1 MATLNQMVKYEND
14 TLNSIFAVLA
24 DPTRRRIIEL
34 LFEGEK
40 CVTEIADSF
49 DMSLP
54 AVSKHLR
61 IIERA
66 GLIARIKSGKYFHFK
81 LAAGPMKNAVEWLN
95 RYQIFWNTQLD
106 SLEKHLNKSLQD
118 SSNKEE

>member
-1 MATLNQMVKYEND
+1 MTTLNQMVKYD
-14 TLNSIFAVLA
+14 SQTLSSTFAALA

-34 LFEGEK
+34 LLEGEK

-66 GLIARIKSGKYFHFK
+66 GLIERIKRGRYFHFK
-81 LAAGPMKNAVEWLN
+81 LAAGPMKDAVEWLN
-95 RYQIFWNTQLD
+95 RYQIFWDDQLD
-106 SLEKHLNKSLQD
+106 SLEKHLNKSRQN
-118 SSNKEE
+118 SQNKEK